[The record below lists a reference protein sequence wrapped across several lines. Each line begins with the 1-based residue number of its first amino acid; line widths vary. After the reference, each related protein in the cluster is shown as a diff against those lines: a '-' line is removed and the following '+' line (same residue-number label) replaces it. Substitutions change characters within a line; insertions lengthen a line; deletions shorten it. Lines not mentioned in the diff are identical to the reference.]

1 MNNINIDV
9 ELSQNFIDFSHEAN
23 CQRAFADAR
32 DGLKPGQRACLWEM
46 YFKGYSSS
54 KPHVKSAKI
63 SGGTVASWWPHGTT
77 AIYDTFARMS
87 QPWINNIPEVDWH
100 GGNGSIQI
108 SGEAAADRY
117 TEARLAKTTEE
128 GMLQNLKKHNVPMK
142 LNFSEDEEWP
152 EVFPA
157 IYPRLMINGCQGIGS
172 TIANVWLPHALDVIA
187 ASINDYILTGN
198 IDYSKLYPSFP
209 TGGIIINQKE
219 LHNIYETGKGRV
231 ILRGK
236 TTIEDN
242 KILISEMPYQVYV
255 EPFIEQIK
263 ELINKEEL
271 TGISNILNKSNKNNL
286 LIEIECDETPLKVL
300 NKLYAKTDL
309 QKTFN
314 ANQYALVGKTPKLL
328 TYKEYLDIFLNH
340 NYDCIKKEFEFDL
353 DKSQKR
359 LELVIGLIKALEDID
374 NIINLIK
381 SSESS
386 SDAIKNL
393 ISKYQ
398 FTELQAKGIVDMKLG
413 RLAKLEKVEL
423 NKEKEELTSNIEKYQ
438 QIINSEEKRKELYLE
453 RFNNFVK
460 KFPNPQK
467 TEITQITE
475 PTKKEKEIEFIEP
488 EKCVVVLTESGL
500 VKRIPAT
507 SFKTQRR
514 NGKGVKTQDD
524 ITSMV
529 IRTNT
534 IDSLMIFTN
543 KGKMYRLLV
552 NDIPEGTNVSKGQS
566 IKSLITMDI
575 NEQPTV
581 IYSIYRDTDAKFV
594 LFTTKNGIVKKTPLD
609 EYIKTQKRTGIAAIN
624 IREDDELV
632 SVNLIKDENILF
644 VTSGG
649 YSMRIKA
656 EDISISSRIAIGY
669 KGITLHS
676 DDSVV
681 AVLPIRNN
689 EDSLAIF
696 STNGMGK
703 KFPVS
708 ECPVQNRG
716 GKGLICYKP
725 TNSSGL
731 IAAAT
736 LISDED
742 NILICGDKTSLCISA
757 TEIPSLGRV
766 SIGNQL
772 IKGSNIVSV
781 SKV

>member
-187 ASINDYILTGN
+187 ASINDYVLTGN

-219 LHNIYETGKGRV
+219 LHNIYESGKGRV

-236 TTIEDN
+236 AAIEDN
-242 KILISEMPYQVYV
+242 RILISEMPYQVYV

-263 ELINKEEL
+263 ELVNKEEL

-314 ANQYALVGKTPKLL
+314 ANQYALVGKTPKFL

-340 NYDCIKKEFEFDL
+340 NYECIKREFEFDL

-398 FTELQAKGIVDMKLG
+398 FTESQAKGIVDMKLG
-413 RLAKLEKVEL
+413 RLAKLEKVAL
-423 NKEKEELTSNIEKYQ
+423 NKEKEELTSNIEEYQ

-467 TEITQITE
+467 TEIIQITE
-475 PTKKEKEIEFIEP
+475 PTKEDKEIEFVEP

-500 VKRIPAT
+500 VKRVPT
-507 SFKTQRR
+507 FVFKVQKR
-514 NGKGVKTQDD
+514 NGKGIKTQDD

-534 IDSLMIFTN
+534 VDSLMIFTT

-552 NDIPEGTNVSKGQS
+552 NDIPEGTNTTKGQS
-566 IKSLITMDI
+566 IKSLVMMETD
-575 NEQPTV
+575 EFPTV

-594 LFTTKNGIVKKTPLD
+594 LFTTKNGVVKKTPLD
-609 EYIKTQKRTGIAAIN
+609 EYIKTQKKTGIAAIN

-644 VTSGG
+644 VTSNG
-649 YSMRIKA
+649 YGMRIKS

-669 KGITLHS
+669 KGIALGEGDKVIT
-676 DDSVV
+676 
-681 AVLPIRNN
+681 ALPIRDNN
-689 EDSLAIF
+689 DYLALF
-696 STNGMGK
+696 TSNGLGK
-703 KFPVS
+703 KYPVS
-708 ECPVQNRG
+708 ECPTQNRAG
-716 GKGLICYKP
+716 RGLIYYKP
-725 TNSSGL
+725 TDSTGNVV
-731 IAAAT
+731 AAA
-736 LISDED
+736 LVSDED
-742 NILICGDKTSLCISA
+742 SVLICGNKTSLCISA
-757 TEIPSLGRV
+757 EEIPSLGRT
-766 SIGNQL
+766 SIGNQI
-772 IKGSNIVSV
+772 IKGSSIVSV

>member
-152 EVFPA
+152 EIFPA
-157 IYPRLMINGCQGIGS
+157 IYPRLMVNGCQGIGS

-198 IDYSKLYPSFP
+198 IDYNKLYPSFP

-231 ILRGK
+231 VLRGK

-263 ELINKEEL
+263 ELVNKEEL
-271 TGISNILNKSNKNNL
+271 TGISNILNKSNKNHL

-314 ANQYALVGKTPKLL
+314 ANQYALVGKTPKFL

-340 NYDCIKKEFEFDL
+340 NYECIKREFEFDL

-381 SSESS
+381 ASESS

-393 ISKYQ
+393 IFKYQ
-398 FTELQAKGIVDMKLG
+398 FTEAQAKGIVDMKLG
-413 RLAKLEKVEL
+413 RLARLEKIEL
-423 NKEKEELTSNIEKYQ
+423 NEEKKELTSNIEEYQ
-438 QIINSEEKRKELYLE
+438 QIINNEEKRKQLYLE

-460 KFPNPQK
+460 KFPNPQR
-467 TEITQITE
+467 TEITHISE
-475 PTKKEKEIEFIEP
+475 STKEDKEIEFVEP

-500 VKRIPAT
+500 VKRVPT
-507 SFKTQRR
+507 SVFKVQKR

-534 IDSLMIFTN
+534 VDSLMIFTT

-552 NDIPEGTNVSKGQS
+552 NDIPEGTNTTKGQS
-566 IKSLITMDI
+566 IKSLVMMEMD
-575 NEQPTV
+575 EFPTV

-594 LFTTKNGIVKKTPLD
+594 LFTTKNGVVKKTPLD
-609 EYIKTQKRTGIAAIN
+609 EYIKTQKKTGIAAIN

-644 VTSGG
+644 ITSNG
-649 YSMRIKA
+649 YGMRIKS
-656 EDISISSRIAIGY
+656 EDISISSRVAIGY
-669 KGITLHS
+669 KGITLGEG
-676 DDSVV
+676 DKVIT
-681 AVLPIRNN
+681 ALPIRDNN
-689 EDSLAIF
+689 DYLALF
-696 STNGMGK
+696 TSNGLGK
-703 KFPVS
+703 KYPVS
-708 ECPVQNRG
+708 ECPAQNRAG
-716 GKGLICYKP
+716 RGLIYYKP
-725 TNSSGL
+725 TESTGNVV
-731 IAAAT
+731 AAA
-736 LISDED
+736 LVSDED
-742 NILICGDKTSLCISA
+742 SVLVCGDKTSLCISA
-757 TEIPSLGRV
+757 EEIPFLGRI
-766 SIGNQL
+766 SIGNQI
-772 IKGSNIVSV
+772 IKGSSIVSV

>member
-1 MNNINIDV
+1 MNNINIDI

-187 ASINDYILTGN
+187 ASINDYVLTGN

-219 LHNIYETGKGRV
+219 LHNIYESGKGRV

-236 TTIEDN
+236 AAIEDN
-242 KILISEMPYQVYV
+242 RILISEMPYQVYV

-263 ELINKEEL
+263 ELVNKEEL

-314 ANQYALVGKTPKLL
+314 ANQYALVGKTPKFL

-340 NYDCIKKEFEFDL
+340 NYECIKREFEFDL

-398 FTELQAKGIVDMKLG
+398 FTESQAKGIVDMKLG

-423 NKEKEELTSNIEKYQ
+423 NKEKEELISNIEEYQ

-475 PTKKEKEIEFIEP
+475 PTKEDKEIEFVEP

-500 VKRIPAT
+500 VKRVPT
-507 SFKTQRR
+507 SVFKVQKR
-514 NGKGVKTQDD
+514 NGKGIKTQDD

-534 IDSLMIFTN
+534 VDSLMIFTT

-552 NDIPEGTNVSKGQS
+552 NDIPEGTNTTKGQS
-566 IKSLITMDI
+566 IKSLVMMETD
-575 NEQPTV
+575 EFPTV

-594 LFTTKNGIVKKTPLD
+594 LFTTKNGVVKKTPLD
-609 EYIKTQKRTGIAAIN
+609 EYIKTQKKTGIAAIN

-644 VTSGG
+644 VTSNG
-649 YSMRIKA
+649 YGMRIKS

-669 KGITLHS
+669 KGIALNEGDKVIT
-676 DDSVV
+676 
-681 AVLPIRNN
+681 ALPIRDNN
-689 EDSLAIF
+689 DYLALF
-696 STNGMGK
+696 TSNGLGK
-703 KFPVS
+703 KYPVS
-708 ECPVQNRG
+708 DCPTQNRA
-716 GKGLICYKP
+716 GKGLIYYKP
-725 TNSSGL
+725 TDSTGNVV
-731 IAAAT
+731 AAA
-736 LISDED
+736 LVSDED
-742 NILICGDKTSLCISA
+742 SVLVCGDKTSLCISA
-757 TEIPSLGRV
+757 EEIPSLGRT
-766 SIGNQL
+766 SIGNQI
-772 IKGSNIVSV
+772 IKGSSIVSV

>member
-187 ASINDYILTGN
+187 ASINDYVLTGN
-198 IDYSKLYPSFP
+198 IDYNKLYPSFP

-263 ELINKEEL
+263 ELVNKEEL
-271 TGISNILNKSNKNNL
+271 TGISNILNKSNKNHL

-314 ANQYALVGKTPKLL
+314 ANQYALVGKTPKFL

-398 FTELQAKGIVDMKLG
+398 FTESQAKGIVDMKLG

-423 NKEKEELTSNIEKYQ
+423 NKEKEELTSNIEEYQ
-438 QIINSEEKRKELYLE
+438 QIINSEEKRKKLYLE

-467 TEITQITE
+467 TEITQIAE
-475 PTKKEKEIEFIEP
+475 PTKEDKEIEFVEP

-500 VKRIPAT
+500 VKRVPT
-507 SFKTQRR
+507 SVFKVQKR

-534 IDSLMIFTN
+534 VDSLMIFTT

-552 NDIPEGTNVSKGQS
+552 NDIPEGTNTTKGQS
-566 IKSLITMDI
+566 IKSLVMMEMD
-575 NEQPTV
+575 EFPTV

-609 EYIKTQKRTGIAAIN
+609 EYIKTQKKTGIAAIN

-644 VTSGG
+644 VTSNG
-649 YSMRIKA
+649 YGMRIRS
-656 EDISISSRIAIGY
+656 EDISISSRVAIGY
-669 KGITLHS
+669 KGIALNEGDKVIT
-676 DDSVV
+676 
-681 AVLPIRNN
+681 ALPIRDNN
-689 EDSLAIF
+689 DYLALF
-696 STNGMGK
+696 TSNGLGK
-703 KFPVS
+703 KYPVS
-708 ECPVQNRG
+708 ECPTQNRAG
-716 GKGLICYKP
+716 RGLIYYKP
-725 TNSSGL
+725 TDSTGNVV
-731 IAAAT
+731 AAA
-736 LISDED
+736 LVSDED
-742 NILICGDKTSLCISA
+742 SVLVCGDKTSLCISA
-757 TEIPSLGRV
+757 EEIPFLGRT
-766 SIGNQL
+766 SIGNQI
-772 IKGSNIVSV
+772 IKGSSIVSV

>member
-187 ASINDYILTGN
+187 ASINDYVLTGN

-475 PTKKEKEIEFIEP
+475 PTKKDKEIEFVEP

-609 EYIKTQKRTGIAAIN
+609 EYIKTQKKTGIAAIN

-656 EDISISSRIAIGY
+656 EDISISSRVAIGY

-725 TNSSGL
+725 TNSSGP

-772 IKGSNIVSV
+772 IKGSSIVSV